1 MEPNETS
8 AARRR
13 LAAGS
18 AATLSVITGIVSY
31 QHGLEVVRATGSTGL
46 AAFLVPIVPD
56 LMIVTS
62 SLTLMEASAIGARRP
77 WTAMAALVAGI
88 GWTVAMNVAAGWR
101 NGPGGALIA
110 AAIPVAFVL
119 TFEAFLWLAR
129 RNPVRVILAAAG
141 QRKPPTPEAALAL
154 LIQSGSRRVVAD
166 LLDVP
171 KSRVDTWARRFSAAA
186 SGAAGKPPAGA
197 VPATPVP
204 AGSSLASAN
213 GNRHD

>member
-8 AARRR
+8 ATRRH

-18 AATLSVITGIVSY
+18 AAMLSAITGIVSY
-31 QHGLEVVRATGSTGL
+31 QHGLEVVRATGSTGV
-46 AAFLVPIVPD
+46 AAYLVPVVPD

-129 RNPVRVILAAAG
+129 RSPRRAISAITG
-141 QRKPPTPEAALAL
+141 QRRPPTVDEALSL
-154 LIQSGSRRVVAD
+154 LLGADSRRGIAGR
-166 LLDVP
+166 LSVP
-171 KSRVDTWARRFSAAA
+171 KSRADSWAA
-186 SGAAGKPPAGA
+186 SLKQAVADEPPAGA
-197 VPATPVP
+197 GSQPVP
-204 AGSSLASAN
+204 AGTSLASAN
-213 GNRHD
+213 GSHDG